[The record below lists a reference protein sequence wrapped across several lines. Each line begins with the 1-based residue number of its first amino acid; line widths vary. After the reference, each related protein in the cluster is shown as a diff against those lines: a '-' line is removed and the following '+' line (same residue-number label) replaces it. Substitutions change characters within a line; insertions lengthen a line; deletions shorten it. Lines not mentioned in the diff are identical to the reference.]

1 MNKRIVFSL
10 IFFGISFINTSNLY
24 AADAQASS
32 SQLKSLDAQIA
43 ELQTAIQADTG
54 KKGHLAQQLKINNIA
69 LTKLEKRSIEL
80 KHKLYEQQQ
89 ALAALQTKQ
98 NDNEQQL
105 TQQQNL
111 LSQQLQMAYK
121 LNLQKQNSGS
131 FAMAQQTN
139 AALLLTDYYYIDEA
153 RVGVIE
159 ELSQVNSQLGIK
171 QNQVQSN
178 KTIIQANYLEQQ
190 KSQQQLAMAAQTQ
203 QQTLTQ
209 LSTQI
214 QGQNAKLT
222 ELINN
227 RKALEKLILQ
237 LQKNKSL
244 LRQPLAVTNRIILRP
259 GLPFTALKGQLPWPI
274 QGSILQQYGAAIGDS
289 GLKYTGIL
297 INGHGGE
304 DVHAVYQGR
313 VIFANEL
320 HGFGLLL
327 IIDQGNG
334 YITLYGRNE
343 VLYKKVGDVVQSQ
356 ELIAKISQSNGQEP
370 TGLYFEIRRDG
381 QPVDPEK
388 WLKNH

>member
-1 MNKRIVFSL
+1 
-10 IFFGISFINTSNLY
+10 
-24 AADAQASS
+24 
-32 SQLKSLDAQIA
+32 
-43 ELQTAIQADTG
+43 
-54 KKGHLAQQLKINNIA
+54 
-69 LTKLEKRSIEL
+69 
-80 KHKLYEQQQ
+80 
-89 ALAALQTKQ
+89 LQTKQ

-105 TQQQNL
+105 TQPQNL